1 MSEAAGT
8 STSSANAPTIT
19 EPNTGWPTARSVTP
33 SPTVT
38 TSPANSLPGVKG
50 TGTDTW
56 YWLATNRTSGK
67 LTAAA
72 ATRTTTSPGPGTRD
86 ATSSTVTVSGSPYSL
101 QTAART

>member
-1 MSEAAGT
+1 M
-8 STSSANAPTIT
+8 
-19 EPNTGWPTARSVTP
+19 RSVTP

-56 YWLATNRTSGK
+56 YRSATNRTSGK

-86 ATSSTVTVSGSPYSL
+86 ASSSTVTVSGSPYSL